1 MHTTIILPG
10 KALGRT
16 LESDN
21 FPKIAVI
28 GASSMVGSRFC
39 ELFNYQKSLIKAD
52 LNGQNPVDI
61 TSSQS
66 LSAFFNNYDF
76 QYVILF
82 SAFTDVDA
90 AEKQRNDQ
98 NASCWQINVEGV
110 KKVIE
115 QCAKTQRKLI
125 FISTDFVFDGQ
136 NAPYSENA
144 KRGGD
149 LKKISWYA
157 MTKINAEEE
166 IEKSLNDYL
175 IIRIAYPYR
184 ANFPAKQDF
193 ARQILEKYRNNSL
206 YPMFTDQIFTPTFI
220 DDLAPA
226 FEVLIKSN
234 SSGIFHIT
242 SPSPATPY
250 DFAKE
255 LLTVFGMETLKLEK
269 GSLVSFLKDNT
280 KTPRPINSSLLTQKI
295 ADIGFRPTDWQ
306 SGIKAIYSQSRKN

>member
-1 MHTTIILPG
+1 MTKISPG
-10 KALGRT
+10 KVLGRT
-16 LESDN
+16 LDSDN

-52 LNGQNPVDI
+52 LNGQNRVDI
-61 TSSQS
+61 TSRQS
-66 LSAFFNNYDF
+66 LSAFFKNYDF

-98 NASCWQINVEGV
+98 DASCWQINVEGV
-110 KKVIE
+110 KKVIK
-115 QCAKTQRKLI
+115 QCAKVRRKLI
-125 FISTDFVFDGQ
+125 FISTDFVFDGL
-136 NAPYSENA
+136 NAPYNENA
-144 KRGGD
+144 KRGSD

-157 MTKINAEEE
+157 NTKINAEEE
-166 IEKSLNDYL
+166 IEKSLKDHL

-193 ARQILEKYRNNSL
+193 ARQILGRYNNNSL

-226 FEVLIKSN
+226 FEILIKSN

-255 LLTVFGMETLKLEK
+255 LLTVFGMEASKLER
-269 GSLVSFLKDNT
+269 GSLKEFLKDKT
-280 KTPRPINSSLLTQKI
+280 KTPRPMKSSLLTQKI
-295 ADIGFRPTDWQ
+295 ESIGFRPTDWQ
-306 SGIKAIYSQSRKN
+306 TGIKAIYSQSRKN

>member
-1 MHTTIILPG
+1 MINSPG

-16 LESDN
+16 LDSDN

-61 TSSQS
+61 TDSQS
-66 LSAFFNNYDF
+66 VSAFFNNNDF

-98 NASCWQINVEGV
+98 NASCWQINVKGAEN
-110 KKVIE
+110 VIIE
-115 QCAKTQRKLI
+115 CANNNKKLI
-125 FISTDFVFDGQ
+125 FISTSFVFDGQ
-136 NAPYSENA
+136 KGPYAENA
-144 KRGGD
+144 QRGGD
-149 LKKISWYA
+149 LEKISWYGI
-157 MTKINAEEE
+157 TKLKAEEA
-166 IEKSLNDYL
+166 IEKALKDHL
-175 IIRIAYPYR
+175 IIRITYPYR

-226 FEVLIKSN
+226 FEILIKSN

-255 LLTVFGMETLKLEK
+255 LLTVFGMETSKLEK
-269 GSLVSFLKDNT
+269 GSLAEFLKDNT
-280 KTPRPINSSLLTQKI
+280 KTPRPINSSLLSQKI
-295 ADIGFRPTDWQ
+295 EGIGFRPTDWV